1 MAAATITAA
10 AAVASAGAGIYS
22 ASKAGKGGGGGGVSV
37 NAADAAA
44 RRYAEKN
51 IKDAIRLEQQ
61 YSPETFALR
70 QQSTQALLDEAGR
83 PTNTAELQA
92 SLMDRYRQ
100 GFAPSALSQ
109 AAYDRAQAELALG
122 GQLDRETQNAVT
134 RAALS
139 RTAGTT
145 GNLGLGRDVSA
156 RDLGLASMAVQQ
168 QRLNQAQQFGQAYD
182 QNLLA
187 QLQAQQGLAGSVN
200 DLGQSELSRRLA
212 LAQFGQS
219 IARPES
225 GLTPDSVVNLMVGNS
240 NARQAAAANKANNQ
254 AAFGNSLLTLG
265 GQLGGAALG
274 AYMSRP
280 VTQPTPSPS
289 PAPAPSA
296 PASSQFNGVFNGGGF
311 GGTTASFGL

>member
-44 RRYAEKN
+44 RKYAEKN

-200 DLGQSELSRRLA
+200 DLGQAELSRRLA

-274 AYMSRP
+274 SYLS
-280 VTQPTPSPS
+280 QPTTT
-289 PAPAPSA
+289 ATSA
-296 PASSQFNGVFNGGGF
+296 YTPPASSQFNGAFTGGLY
-311 GGTTASFGL
+311 S